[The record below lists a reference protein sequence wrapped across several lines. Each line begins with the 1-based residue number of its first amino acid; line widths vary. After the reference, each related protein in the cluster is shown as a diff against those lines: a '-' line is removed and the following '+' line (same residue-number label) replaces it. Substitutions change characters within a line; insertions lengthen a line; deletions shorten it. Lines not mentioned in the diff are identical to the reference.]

1 MAGTRNG
8 ETGTGVRVTTAWVRA
23 MVTAA
28 LAGFT
33 MPVTARAQAA
43 PANTP
48 ADTSHGGM
56 AGMAGMPGM
65 PAGSAGPASGHR
77 MPPMPADIPMMPGM
91 ESLQPQGAPY
101 IPGAGMDVA
110 SFPAG
115 TPSTPVE
122 LKDGDTLTLDARMIR
137 RTIKGA
143 TYAMYA
149 FNGQYPGPL
158 IRVPQNATITV
169 RFTNHIDLPSSI
181 HWHGVRLA
189 NKFDGAAGLTQD
201 PVPPGG
207 TFIYQVHF
215 PDAGLYWYHPHV
227 REDIEQNLGLFG
239 NAVVTSPDPHYY
251 SPANAEAVLILD
263 DLLVDR
269 QGITPYGRDAAD
281 FTIMGRFGNLFLV
294 NGEPNYHLA
303 AHRGDVVR
311 FFLTDASNAR
321 SYNLNFGG
329 APIKLVATDLSRYEH
344 EQMVSNIVIS
354 PAQRYIAEVRFDTP
368 GTFALTNRVQAVNN
382 YAGEYFPEV
391 DTLGTITV
399 SPSPTTADHAHE
411 FATLRANTAVTSDI
425 DRYRKY
431 FDKPVDHELAL
442 TVNIQGLPNSI
453 VSFMIVDTM
462 YFSPVEWNDGMP
474 DMNWVSTAKE
484 VHWIMRDLA
493 TGKEDMDI
501 NWHFK
506 QGDVAKIRIRNDA
519 KSMHPM
525 GHPIHF
531 HGQRFL
537 VLARDGVP
545 NPNLAWQD
553 TELVPVGSVED
564 ILLDAS
570 NPGTWMA
577 HCHIAEH
584 LEAGMHMMFTV
595 DPAP

>member
-1 MAGTRNG
+1 MMRLGRLGAPLIASFAGWTMA
-8 ETGTGVRVTTAWVRA
+8 V
-23 MVTAA
+23 AA
-28 LAGFT
+28 A
-33 MPVTARAQAA
+33 AQATA
-43 PANTP
+43 P
-48 ADTSHGGM
+48 ADTTPRGAGTAGQGM
-56 AGMAGMPGM
+56 SGMAGMPGM
-65 PAGSAGPASGHR
+65 STGSAASGAHR
-77 MPPMPADIPMMPGM
+77 MPPMPNDIPMMPGM
-91 ESLQPQGAPY
+91 EGLHPQAIPY
-101 IPGAGMDVA
+101 IAGTGTDVSA
-110 SFPAG
+110 LPAG
-115 TPSTPVE
+115 VASTPVE
-122 LKDGDTLTLDARMIR
+122 VADGDTLTLDARLIR

-158 IRVPQNATITV
+158 IRVHQNATIYV

-189 NKFDGAAGLTQD
+189 NRFDGAVGVTQD
-201 PVPPGG
+201 AVAPGG
-207 TFIYQVHF
+207 TFVYQVHF

-227 REDIEQNLGLFG
+227 REDIEQNLWLFG
-239 NAVVTSPDPHYY
+239 NYNPV
-251 SPANAEAVLILD
+251 NAEAMLLLD
-263 DLLVDR
+263 DLLVDK
-269 QGITPYGRDAAD
+269 QGIIPFGKDAAD
-281 FTIMGRFGNLFLV
+281 FAIMGRFGNLFLV

-303 AHRGDVVR
+303 VHRGDVIR
-311 FFLTDASNAR
+311 FFLTNASNAR
-321 SYNLNFGG
+321 SYNVNFGG
-329 APIKLVATDLSRYEH
+329 APIKLVATDLSRYER
-344 EQMVSNIVIS
+344 EQMVSSVVIS

-368 GTFALTNRVQAVNN
+368 GTIALTNRVQAVNN

-399 SPSPTTADHAHE
+399 SPDPTTADHGRE
-411 FATLRANTAVTSDI
+411 FATLRANPAVTSDI
-425 DRYRKY
+425 DHYRPM
-431 FDKPVDHELAL
+431 FAKPVDHELAL

-484 VHWIMRDLA
+484 VHWIMRDVA
-493 TGKEDMDI
+493 TGKENMDI

-519 KSMHPM
+519 TSMHPM

-537 VLARDGVP
+537 VLTRDGMP
-545 NPNLAWQD
+545 NANLAWQD
-553 TELVPVGSVED
+553 TELIPVGSVED
-564 ILLDAS
+564 LLLDAS

-595 DPAP
+595 DPTP